1 MPEVNR
7 CNIQKSYKS
16 VKKNTNISIK
26 HTHVCMHKGCTP
38 VTDKKKKYKYLNIE
52 KNSNLIIFKTEVN
65 NISLCSK

>member
-1 MPEVNR
+1 
-7 CNIQKSYKS
+7 
-16 VKKNTNISIK
+16 
-26 HTHVCMHKGCTP
+26 MHKGCTP